1 MLNLLLLGNFGF
13 HPRTNNGHT
22 CWRDQFPGIPE
33 ASSFASSLIPL
44 RNPGGIIFRKLPYS
58 PPKGATQQD
67 SDDWSFAVEFDV
79 ELRNTGQSPAINAN
93 AIAPSS
99 TFTDVLQLSGRLA
112 GDVKELRNGNPTRD
126 LQMAADRT
134 RPHTL

>member
-1 MLNLLLLGNFGF
+1 MLAR
-13 HPRTNNGHT
+13 PV
-22 CWRDQFPGIPE
+22 P
-33 ASSFASSLIPL
+33 

-93 AIAPSS
+93 AIAPYS
-99 TFTDVLQLSGRLA
+99 TFTPKRFFTWNEIKKDFSAEDYPKTTEGFVIPANSSIIAKVGQTGFPSEVIDGKSMAFLWGGGSVFYVLGKIR
-112 GDVKELRNGNPTRD
+112 
-126 LQMAADRT
+126 
-134 RPHTL
+134 